1 MEHLPISSNQ
11 KSTFLYYKKAYLFSI
26 RIILYP
32 VLKFLCTYVNKH
44 LSEIIKISWPIIVG
58 QLGMVL
64 TGFFDTLM
72 VGKLGY
78 EPLAAAGICN
88 SVFFFVAVFPI
99 GVAMAY
105 ATIVSILQGKNKT
118 SSYRLLARD
127 SFIITIGLAIAAS
140 AVLYYFVTH
149 FYIFNQTETVKLL
162 ATPYMTLLMWSLLPM
177 MIFFFAKNL
186 SDGFS
191 YTIGGMV
198 ITLIALVLN
207 VFLNWI
213 LIYGNLGF
221 PAYGLNGAGYATIIS
236 RIFLAASM
244 MIVLFGSIR
253 IPISWS
259 QFVRSFWEPRRI
271 SFYKRIFAIGF
282 PSGLQYFFEVAA
294 FAGAAVMAGWIGT
307 QELAAHN
314 LAITI
319 ASVTYMFAGGISAG
333 SSICVARAYGNQN
346 KKNVE
351 AYGLTGL
358 KLGFGVAAIFALVFF
373 TFNESLAKLFTT
385 EPAVIKMGSELL
397 IIAAIFQLSDGIQA
411 IGVGILR
418 GIEDVK
424 IPSLLIFVAYWI
436 IAMPLGYT
444 MSNFGPPTSLYAGV
458 NGIWIGLSIGLTIS
472 AAFLSYRFYRL
483 LRTS

>member
-1 MEHLPISSNQ
+1 M
-11 KSTFLYYKKAYLFSI
+11 
-26 RIILYP
+26 
-32 VLKFLCTYVNKH
+32 NKH

-99 GVAMAY
+99 GVTMAY

-127 SFIITIGLAIAAS
+127 SFIVTIGLSVLASTFIYLFIANFHILGQTNAVEYLAI
-140 AVLYYFVTH
+140 
-149 FYIFNQTETVKLL
+149 
-162 ATPYMTLLMWSLLPM
+162 PYLTLLMWSLLPM
-177 MIFFFAKNL
+177 MTFFFAKNIC
-186 SDGFS
+186 DGFS

-198 ITLIALVLN
+198 ITLIALILN
-207 VFLNWI
+207 VFLNWV

-244 MIVLFGSIR
+244 MLVLFGSQQ

-259 QFVRSFWEPRRI
+259 KFIRSFWESRRI
-271 SFYKRIFAIGF
+271 AFYKRIFAIGF

-294 FAGAAVMAGWIGT
+294 FAGAAVMAGWLGT
-307 QELAAHN
+307 QELASHN

-319 ASVTYMFAGGISAG
+319 ASVTYMFASGISAG

-346 KKNVE
+346 KINIK

-358 KLGFGVAAIFALVFF
+358 KLGFGVAVIFALIFF
-373 TFNESLAKLFTT
+373 TFNELLAKLFTT
-385 EPAVIKMGSELL
+385 DPAVIKMGSELL

-418 GIEDVK
+418 GVEDVK
-424 IPSLLIFVAYWI
+424 IPSLLIFIAYWV
-436 IAMPLGYT
+436 IAMPLGYV
-444 MSNFGPPTSLYAGV
+444 MSHFGPPKSLYFGV

-472 AAFLSYRFYRL
+472 AVFLFYRFNSL
-483 LRTS
+483 LRTP